1 MNNKYLIYYPKSTV
15 RDEWYDTLMTY
26 ANRTKIGIVSYLTP
40 IIGNLSVSENI
51 LVAAYY
57 HHRTSYKEGRKMVEA
72 DLKKYNMEHHID
84 SRSNHLNGY
93 ERFIVKYLQVKYLVP
108 EWIVFLSSR
117 SMYIAEYEY
126 RIHEFLRCEDIDKSV
141 IIEHESNRGLFSDMP
156 EYEERDFNKW
166 VTQDLRI

>member
-141 IIEHESNRGLFSDMP
+141 II
-156 EYEERDFNKW
+156 
-166 VTQDLRI
+166 